1 MKARSKAGFFIWSQ
15 PLSKVRDQIVYCLN
29 LPLQV
34 NLPGMYRLSLLVAL
48 LVAATS
54 CKKDTTQQQQAPEVP
69 VVQVLQQPVDLTED
83 FVGQTYGG
91 SDIEI
96 RARVQGWVLQRH
108 FTEGTEV
115 KRGQLLYTIDPLP
128 YQTKVDQAKG
138 QLAEADALLV
148 KAKNDLDRIKP
159 LAEMNAVSQRELV
172 AAQGQY
178 DAAVARKKALTAT
191 LENAQIELGYCRIT
205 APIDGTIGISKADV
219 GDFVGSINM
228 LVLNTVSSIQSM
240 RVRFSISEREYL
252 AFRKRILAGEK
263 INSEAQLILSDGS
276 IHPQKGQLNAA
287 NREIDP
293 ATGTLTLEAIFPNP
307 EKILRPGQFARV
319 RMIVESVP
327 NALLVPQRAVT
338 EIQGTYQVYIVD
350 KDNKLQIKVVEAGSR
365 YGENWIIQKGL
376 EPTDRVAL
384 VGNAALR
391 VNTVITPVAVKSEGK
406 KI

>member
-1 MKARSKAGFFIWSQ
+1 
-15 PLSKVRDQIVYCLN
+15 
-29 LPLQV
+29 
-34 NLPGMYRLSLLVAL
+34 MYRLSFVIILLTL
-48 LVAATS
+48 AA
-54 CKKDTTQQQQAPEVP
+54 CKKEAAQQQQAPEVP
-69 VVQVLQQPVDLTED
+69 VAQVLQQAVDLTED

-108 FTEGTEV
+108 FTEGAEV

-138 QLAEADALLV
+138 QLAEAEAMVV

-178 DAAVARKKALTAT
+178 DAAIARRKAMTAT
-191 LENAQIELGYCRIT
+191 LENAQIELGYCRLT
-205 APIDGTIGISKADV
+205 SPIDGTIGISKADV
-219 GDFVGSINM
+219 GDFVGGINL

-263 INSEAQLILSDGS
+263 INADAQLILSDGS
-276 IHPQKGQLNAA
+276 LHPQKGQLNAA

-293 ATGTLTLEAIFPNP
+293 TTGTLTLEAVFPNP
-307 EKILRPGQFARV
+307 DRILRPGQFARV
-319 RMIVESVP
+319 RMVVESLP
-327 NALLVPQRAVT
+327 HALLVPQRAVT
-338 EIQGTYQVYIVD
+338 EIQGTYQVYVVD

-365 YGENWIIQKGL
+365 YGENWIINKGL

-391 VNTVITPVAVKSEGK
+391 VNTVITPVAVKAEGA